1 MDTASALV
9 TIALSVA
16 LIVLGGSLVRSPTDL
31 VLIYLLVFAQFYW
44 LRPALFAVGL
54 DTPSPSEEFFSAD
67 VPGLVTTTVLGL
79 TLFLVVTLLTTAVYQ
94 NAALP
99 AWGPCFTR
107 GPVRLDRLARVVVAM
122 TAMAAVVSAF
132 LVAKHGGVGGLI
144 TAAKFDKA
152 LAGLFVLRAIPSI
165 GAVVAVGGFLE
176 AHGRRAGRTLSRVM
190 LLCAMANAFFVF
202 LWGSRSLLVVLAA
215 VVVLG
220 LRRNRTHHPV
230 PLADADPLD
239 EVHPDAPVATAPAA
253 PRGRIVTR
261 LVVATMCVV
270 VAAGGLRVARDDLMH
285 GEVLDVY
292 AEASV
297 WRQMSLA
304 TNATYFDAAMLSFR
318 DWPDKHDF
326 RHGEDFITG
335 FVAFVPRVV
344 WEGKPAS
351 IAPGRW
357 FRQIYQPDKI
367 NGWPMGAGALWYLN
381 FGWLGIL
388 LGGLLS
394 GLLLGAMTKAQ
405 RQRPDHGLNRAVGV
419 MIGVF
424 VIGLGWDSDTL
435 LRFLIWVVPLWII
448 AGYVSPVSSPSTS
461 GESNSPIGPVPS
473 TDRVG

>member
-9 TIALSVA
+9 TIALSA
-16 LIVLGGSLVRSPTDL
+16 SLIVLGGSLVRSPTDL
-31 VLIYLLVFAQFYW
+31 VLVYLLVFTQFYW

-54 DTPSPSEEFFSAD
+54 DTPSPAEEFFSAE
-67 VPGLVTTTVLGL
+67 VPGLVTETVLGL
-79 TLFLVVTLLTTAVYQ
+79 TLFLLVTLLTTAFYQ
-94 NAALP
+94 SSGLP
-99 AWGPCFTR
+99 AWGPCFSR
-107 GPVRLDRLARVVVAM
+107 GPVRLDRLVQVVAAL
-122 TAMAAVVSAF
+122 TILAGLVSAF
-132 LVAKHGGVGGLI
+132 LVATHGGVGGLI
-144 TAAKFDKA
+144 TAAKADKA
-152 LAGLFVLRAIPSI
+152 LAGLFALRAVPSV

-176 AHGRRAGRTLSRVM
+176 AHGRRAGRTLSRFM
-190 LLCAMANAFFVF
+190 LLCAIANAFFVF

-220 LRRNRTHHPV
+220 LRRNRAHHPV
-230 PLADADPLD
+230 PLIDADP
-239 EVHPDAPVATAPAA
+239 EEPAPAPGSGA
-253 PRGRIVTR
+253 PRGRIITR
-261 LVVATMCVV
+261 LVVATLCVV
-270 VAAGGLRVARDDLMH
+270 VAAGGLRVVRDDLMH

-318 DWPDKHDF
+318 DWPDRHDY
-326 RHGEDFITG
+326 RHGEDFATG
-335 FVAFVPRVV
+335 LVAFVPRLV

-357 FRQIYQPDKI
+357 FRQVYQSDKI

-394 GLLLGAMTKAQ
+394 GVLLGAMTKAQ
-405 RQRPDHGLNRAVGV
+405 RRRPDHGLNRAIGV

-435 LRFLIWVVPLWII
+435 LRLLIWVVPLWVI
-448 AGYVSPVSSPSTS
+448 ARYVSPVSEPHSSPA
-461 GESNSPIGPVPS
+461 NSPIGPV
-473 TDRVG
+473 RVTGWSD